1 MKKLDVSSVT
11 DSARFPIK
19 SGTLAFL
26 QQAYGEALEGIII
39 SLIGP
44 TYSTATMYVLSGCV
58 NTGSGSN
65 YTISG
70 GYVFFNGEIY
80 SVPSAG
86 FSTTGTDVPVFV
98 LLSTFVMAINAD
110 PVTFTDNSTKNV
122 HNIRQVLVQSGA
134 SGSGLAD
141 YSTRYVMS
149 FNIPQQLNATGA
161 GVSGTYPNLVF
172 QGAGLQPLAVG
183 RVHIGDIP
191 GSHVM
196 TYNVVFDTPLATS
209 SYIPVLSLISIG
221 TIPGDDIY
229 VSFGV
234 IGSTITTTGF
244 TIQLREIP
252 GSVQNIDI
260 AYVVYP
266 I

>member
-1 MKKLDVSSVT
+1 MKKLDVSSIT

-26 QQAYGEALEGIII
+26 QQAYGEAFEGIII

-44 TYSTATMYVLSGCV
+44 TYNTTTMYVLSGCV

-98 LLSTFVMAINAD
+98 LFVGQFNINAD
-110 PVTFTDNSTKNV
+110 PVTFTDNSVKNV

>member
-1 MKKLDVSSVT
+1 MKKLDVSSIT

-44 TYSTATMYVLSGCV
+44 TYNTTTMYVLSGCV

-70 GYVFFNGEIY
+70 GYVFLNGEIY

-98 LLSTFVMAINAD
+98 LFVGQFNINAD
-110 PVTFTDNSTKNV
+110 PVTFTDNSVKNV
-122 HNIRQVLVQSGA
+122 HNIRQVFVQSGA

-149 FNIPQQLNATGA
+149 FVIPQQLNASGA
-161 GVSGTYPNLVF
+161 GVSGVYPNLIF

-191 GSHVM
+191 ESHVM
-196 TYNVVFDTPLATS
+196 TYNVVFITPLLTAD
-209 SYIPVLSLISIG
+209 YITMLSLISVG
-221 TIPGDDIY
+221 TDPGVDVYIQY
-229 VSFGV
+229 CV
-234 IGSTITTTGF
+234 IGSTITENGF
-244 TIQLREIP
+244 TIQLREIDH
-252 GSVQNIDI
+252 SVQNIDI

-266 I
+266 V